1 MIFDELAIVV
11 VVVVVVV
18 VVGVVVLVLVV
29 VVVVVK
35 KERVKLL
42 LDKIL
47 FYSSPT
53 SRANQFVMRQQCDR
67 GFFPEWMTAVF

>member
-1 MIFDELAIVV
+1 MIFDELEI
-11 VVVVVVV
+11 VVV
-18 VVGVVVLVLVV
+18 VVGVVVLVVL

>member
-11 VVVVVVV
+11 VVV
-18 VVGVVVLVLVV
+18 GVVVLVVL
-29 VVVVVK
+29 VVVVK

>member
-11 VVVVVVV
+11 VVV
-18 VVGVVVLVLVV
+18 GVVVLVVLVV
-29 VVVVVK
+29 VVVK
-35 KERVKLL
+35 TERVKLL

>member
-11 VVVVVVV
+11 VVV
-18 VVGVVVLVLVV
+18 GVVVLVVLVV
-29 VVVVVK
+29 VLVK
-35 KERVKLL
+35 KVRVKLL

>member
-11 VVVVVVV
+11 VVGVV
-18 VVGVVVLVLVV
+18 VVGVVVL
-29 VVVVVK
+29 VVVK

>member
-11 VVVVVVV
+11 VVV
-18 VVGVVVLVLVV
+18 GVVVLVVL

-53 SRANQFVMRQQCDR
+53 SRSNQLVMRQQCDR

>member
-11 VVVVVVV
+11 VVV
-18 VVGVVVLVLVV
+18 GVVVLVVL

>member
-18 VVGVVVLVLVV
+18 GVVVL
-29 VVVVVK
+29 VVVK